1 MGRKGDFST
10 KSSEKVKSGP
20 GKKTKKQKPPTFPVE
35 AKLKH
40 DNSDKKLSSRQKAR
54 AKKRA
59 EKKAGTYVPKKVE
72 KEQDD
77 SDEGIDEDDTTI
89 DNDAYHSDEE
99 DDDGVTAEFTDDNAA
114 WLKPSK
120 DKKRKLIESD
130 DEEEDGEEFTKDN
143 DESSEDE
150 GEEYE
155 EGLKGGLSDD
165 DSSDDSDGDNEDM
178 KIERQSKKLYKKQ
191 MKMLDEAKKE
201 ELKMNIEDKEKFV
214 LPSGQEIEQE
224 ASTAPD
230 LQIIQSRI
238 ADVIQVLQDFK
249 NKREEGVDRQQYVG
263 RLKKDLC
270 LYYTYNEFMIEKFLQ
285 VFPVSEI
292 LDVLEANEVQRPV
305 TIRTN
310 SLKTRRR
317 DLAQAL
323 INRGVNLDPVG
334 KWSKV
339 GLVVYSATVPLGA
352 TPEYLAG
359 HYILQGASSL
369 LPVMALA
376 PQEGERILDMAAA
389 PGGKTTH
396 IAALLKNTG
405 FVMAN
410 DANRERCK
418 AVVGNLH
425 RLGITNT
432 TVCTHDGRRL
442 PKVMTGFDRVL
453 LDAPCSGTGVISK
466 DPSAKTGKD
475 DRDIHLCS
483 HLQKEL
489 ILAAIDCLDHKS
501 KTGGYLVYSTC
512 SILPEENEAV
522 VDYVLRKRH
531 CKLVSTGLDFG
542 KEGFTKYR
550 EQRYHPS
557 MDLCR
562 RYYPHTHNMDG
573 FFVAKIKKLSNK
585 IPNKEDETK
594 VENADSGNGT
604 EPDSD
609 AMEENKVTKSKKL
622 KGDKNAKKQKGNKD
636 LSEKRK
642 EGKEIVT
649 DKKESH
655 DAIIKGDKP
664 VKKDKKNKKQ
674 KVNISE
680 KGDIKASDL
689 IADKGESEDAGDKPV
704 KNVNHK
710 KLKLEGSETV
720 ELASND
726 IKDSDVNGEK
736 DVVDVEKEKNEKVL
750 KKELRKEKK
759 NKKKAA
765 LAELKENSTEKPVKT
780 SQVLPESF
788 STPALVVTSVEA
800 ETPSKPVIKTP
811 KSKKKKKISEA

>member
-1 MGRKGDFST
+1 MT
-10 KSSEKVKSGP
+10 
-20 GKKTKKQKPPTFPVE
+20 
-35 AKLKH
+35 
-40 DNSDKKLSSRQKAR
+40 
-54 AKKRA
+54 
-59 EKKAGTYVPKKVE
+59 
-72 KEQDD
+72 
-77 SDEGIDEDDTTI
+77 
-89 DNDAYHSDEE
+89 AYHSDEE
-99 DDDGVTAEFTDDNAA
+99 EDDGVTAEFTDDNAA

-130 DEEEDGEEFTKDN
+130 DEEGEGSFTKDN
-143 DESSEDE
+143 DESSDEE

-155 EGLKGGLSDD
+155 EGLKGLSDD
-165 DSSDDSDGDNEDM
+165 DESSDDSEEDNEDM

-224 ASTAPD
+224 TNAAPD

-263 RLKKDLC
+263 RLKKGLC

-396 IAALLKNTG
+396 IAAVMKNTG
-405 FVMAN
+405 MVLAN
-410 DANRERCK
+410 DANRARCK
-418 AVVGNLH
+418 AVVGNCH

-432 TVCTHDGRRL
+432 VVCSHDGRML

-466 DPSAKTGKD
+466 DQSAKQSKD
-475 DRDIHLCS
+475 DQDIHLCS

-512 SILPEENEAV
+512 SILPEENENV
-522 VDYVLRKRH
+522 VDYVPRKRH

-542 KEGFTKYR
+542 VEGFTKYR
-550 EQRYHPS
+550 EKRYHPT
-557 MDLCR
+557 MNLCK

-573 FFVAKIKKLSNK
+573 FFVAKIKKISNK
-585 IPNKEDETK
+585 IPG
-594 VENADSGNGT
+594 VEVEKT
-604 EPDSD
+604 
-609 AMEENKVTKSKKL
+609 T
-622 KGDKNAKKQKGNKD
+622 
-636 LSEKRK
+636 SE
-642 EGKEIVT
+642 
-649 DKKESH
+649 
-655 DAIIKGDKP
+655 
-664 VKKDKKNKKQ
+664 VKK
-674 KVNISE
+674 VSE
-680 KGDIKASDL
+680 VPK
-689 IADKGESEDAGDKPV
+689 
-704 KNVNHK
+704 
-710 KLKLEGSETV
+710 
-720 ELASND
+720 
-726 IKDSDVNGEK
+726 
-736 DVVDVEKEKNEKVL
+736 EKE
-750 KKELRKEKK
+750 
-759 NKKKAA
+759 
-765 LAELKENSTEKPVKT
+765 
-780 SQVLPESF
+780 
-788 STPALVVTSVEA
+788 
-800 ETPSKPVIKTP
+800 
-811 KSKKKKKISEA
+811 

>member
-1 MGRKGDFST
+1 MLPALVLG
-10 KSSEKVKSGP
+10 SSAKILPLRQERTTEIFIFAAISK
-20 GKKTKKQKPPTFPVE
+20 KKTKKQKPPTFPVE

-72 KEQDD
+72 EEQDD

-396 IAALLKNTG
+396 IAALLKNTVWITSPKPEG
-405 FVMAN
+405 ILFIPPALYFLK
-410 DANRERCK
+410 RT
-418 AVVGNLH
+418 
-425 RLGITNT
+425 RLWWTMF
-432 TVCTHDGRRL
+432 CE
-442 PKVMTGFDRVL
+442 
-453 LDAPCSGTGVISK
+453 
-466 DPSAKTGKD
+466 
-475 DRDIHLCS
+475 RDIAS
-483 HLQKEL
+483 WSV
-489 ILAAIDCLDHKS
+489 LDL
-501 KTGGYLVYSTC
+501 TL
-512 SILPEENEAV
+512 E
-522 VDYVLRKRH
+522 RK
-531 CKLVSTGLDFG
+531 VSLNIGNND
-542 KEGFTKYR
+542 
-550 EQRYHPS
+550 
-557 MDLCR
+557 
-562 RYYPHTHNMDG
+562 
-573 FFVAKIKKLSNK
+573 I
-585 IPNKEDETK
+585 IP
-594 VENADSGNGT
+594 AWIC
-604 EPDSD
+604 
-609 AMEENKVTKSKKL
+609 A
-622 KGDKNAKKQKGNKD
+622 
-636 LSEKRK
+636 
-642 EGKEIVT
+642 
-649 DKKESH
+649 
-655 DAIIKGDKP
+655 
-664 VKKDKKNKKQ
+664 
-674 KVNISE
+674 
-680 KGDIKASDL
+680 GDIIPTRTIWTVS
-689 IADKGESEDAGDKPV
+689 SW
-704 KNVNHK
+704 
-710 KLKLEGSETV
+710 LK
-720 ELASND
+720 
-726 IKDSDVNGEK
+726 
-736 DVVDVEKEKNEKVL
+736 
-750 KKELRKEKK
+750 
-759 NKKKAA
+759 
-765 LAELKENSTEKPVKT
+765 
-780 SQVLPESF
+780 
-788 STPALVVTSVEA
+788 
-800 ETPSKPVIKTP
+800 
-811 KSKKKKKISEA
+811 